1 MNLKLGLNF
10 VSSLLIIAIC
20 QLEFKPSESL
30 LESLLLCHQN
40 SLSLKTGQE
49 EVQNFGRNKC
59 RTDYRMLSFNVYHMQ
74 ANTIQRYSKS
84 VTVKFSSSL
93 KGSTWLYATFMA
105 CADCHGHSLESSCQ
119 ILRSAAF
126 WDEKQVV
133 SLPMKWDS
141 EQEEYQFGKSEMGLN
156 FQLHEGK

>member
-20 QLEFKPSESL
+20 QLEFKPSERL

-49 EVQNFGRNKC
+49 EVQNFG
-59 RTDYRMLSFNVYHMQ
+59 
-74 ANTIQRYSKS
+74 
-84 VTVKFSSSL
+84 SSL

-126 WDEKQVV
+126 
-133 SLPMKWDS
+133 
-141 EQEEYQFGKSEMGLN
+141 
-156 FQLHEGK
+156 